1 MSKVLI
7 IPDVHGRP
15 FWRKAKEKIND
26 VDKVVFLGDYLDP
39 YSYEGITREN
49 AIEEF
54 KEIIQFKVDN
64 PDKVILLLGNHDCAY
79 CYDFGSASR
88 YDYTNTELIKEM
100 FENSKSLFQL
110 KYFSEGILYTHAG
123 VTNDWLKSMDFTITY
138 LITKPEDFLVGFLWE
153 VSRMRGGWSNTGSMI
168 WSDVR
173 EGDRE
178 FTYYQVF
185 GHTQLESEPII
196 TERFACLDVRR
207 PFILDTE
214 TKKIEEYA

>member
-15 FWRKAKEKIND
+15 FWRKAKEKIN
-26 VDKVVFLGDYLDP
+26 
-39 YSYEGITREN
+39 R
-49 AIEEF
+49 
-54 KEIIQFKVDN
+54 
-64 PDKVILLLGNHDCAY
+64 
-79 CYDFGSASR
+79 
-88 YDYTNTELIKEM
+88 
-100 FENSKSLFQL
+100 
-110 KYFSEGILYTHAG
+110 
-123 VTNDWLKSMDFTITY
+123 
-138 LITKPEDFLVGFLWE
+138 
-153 VSRMRGGWSNTGSMI
+153 WSNTGSMV

-178 FTYYQVF
+178 STYYQIF

-196 TERFACLDVRR
+196 TDKFACLDVRR